1 MNLWIKLIQI
11 TEVIM
16 SESEFLKAIQEAD
29 RLNKEDEQEYI
40 NSCKEFAKF
49 IEENNC
55 KQIEVEDE

>member
-1 MNLWIKLIQI
+1 
-11 TEVIM
+11 M
-16 SESEFLKAIQEAD
+16 SGSEFLKAIQEAD

-40 NSCKEFAKF
+40 NSSIEFAKF